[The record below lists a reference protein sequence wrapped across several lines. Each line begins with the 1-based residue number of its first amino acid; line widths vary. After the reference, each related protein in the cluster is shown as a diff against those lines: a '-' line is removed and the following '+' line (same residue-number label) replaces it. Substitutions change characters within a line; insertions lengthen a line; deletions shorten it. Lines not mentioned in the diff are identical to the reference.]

1 MRGLGECNQTGVQQL
16 AILKYDGG
24 PNWPTRPSPTYNDT
38 TDGVVSIKTCSAL
51 FILNK
56 SLLSLRNKC
65 SFNSIFNYY
74 ELL

>member
-38 TDGVVSIKTCSAL
+38 TDGVVGIKTFFIHPIHSL
-51 FILNK
+51 F
-56 SLLSLRNKC
+56 
-65 SFNSIFNYY
+65 SFIHPK
-74 ELL
+74 